1 VDGALRKYLHIP
13 VLIEEVITYL
23 KCRGGGIFVDATIGE
38 GGHTL
43 EILRAS
49 RQNKVIGIDWD
60 QEILERARVRV
71 SKYSDRVTLIHEN
84 FTHLPQV
91 LRSLGV
97 EQVDGLLFDVGVSTV
112 HFMEEKRGFSLH
124 RNGPLDMRMDT
135 RKKLTAYDIVNHF
148 PFDNLTTILRK
159 HGEERWATR
168 IVKAIGKERQHKSI
182 RTTGELAEIVFRA
195 IPRQYHSRSIH
206 PATKTFL
213 ALRITV
219 NEELKNL
226 EEILYE
232 APLLLKRGGR
242 IGCISFHSLE
252 DRIAKE
258 TFKRKGSTC
267 VCPPTLPQCICGGK
281 EQVLKIITK
290 RPLTPR
296 PEELKNN
303 PRARSAK
310 LRVAERV

>member
-1 VDGALRKYLHIP
+1 VKEYLHTP
-13 VLIEEVITYL
+13 VLAEEVITYL
-23 KCRGGGIFVDATIGE
+23 NCHGGGIFVDATIGE

-43 EILRAS
+43 EILQAS

-60 QEILERARVRV
+60 QEILERARERV
-71 SKYSDRVTLIHEN
+71 SRYSDRVTLIHEN

-91 LRSLGV
+91 LRTLGV
-97 EQVDGLLFDVGVSTV
+97 EEVDGFLFDVGVSSV
-112 HFMEEKRGFSLH
+112 HFMEEKRGFSLN

-135 RKKLTAYDIVNHF
+135 RRKLTAYDIVNHF
-148 PFDNLTTILRK
+148 PLNKLATILRRY
-159 HGEERWATR
+159 GEERWSTR
-168 IVKAIGKERQHKSI
+168 IVKAIGTERQQKKI
-182 RTTGELAEIVFRA
+182 RTTEELAEIVSRA
-195 IPRQYHSRSIH
+195 IPRQHHPRSIH

-252 DRIAKE
+252 DRIVKE
-258 TFKRKGSTC
+258 TFKKRGKAC
-267 VCPPTLPQCICGGK
+267 VCPPSLPQCICGGK
-281 EQVLKIITK
+281 EQVLKVITK
-290 RPLTPR
+290 RPLSPR
-296 PEELKNN
+296 PEELENN